1 MSWPLFRRSSIP
13 HCLSRVPPDSH
24 LLPCTLI
31 HLLGSL
37 PPTPELGPGFCL
49 SLPYYLLCVSGGEPT
64 GTGSLVS
71 VSLVVGDVCKFV
83 SFLQTG
89 SQVAQAGFKF
99 LGLAEEQS
107 FSLKYWDL
115 GCVP

>member
-1 MSWPLFRRSSIP
+1 M
-13 HCLSRVPPDSH
+13 
-24 LLPCTLI
+24 
-31 HLLGSL
+31 
-37 PPTPELGPGFCL
+37 
-49 SLPYYLLCVSGGEPT
+49 
-64 GTGSLVS
+64 
-71 VSLVVGDVCKFV
+71 SLVVGDVCKFV